1 MPLYDYYCR
10 PCNETFTQLR
20 SMTAAGE
27 SSTCG
32 RGHRAMKVI
41 TVPGAIS
48 VGGVATAVEE
58 EAPASGGGCAC
69 GRGACGCGA
78 F

>member
-10 PCNETFTQLR
+10 TCNDTFTQLR
-20 SMTAAGE
+20 SIAAAGE
-27 SSTCG
+27 SSTCVQ
-32 RGHRAMKVI
+32 GHRAMKVI
-41 TVPGAIS
+41 TLPGVFSA
-48 VGGVATAVEE
+48 GGVATAVEE

-69 GRGACGCGA
+69 GRGSCGCGS